1 MKKKLAKR
9 AILALVALVA
19 VAAFAVAQEFKASD
33 KWNAYDDKA
42 NGGSSVIN
50 KTSEFVKIDGR
61 EVLSVTMKGNVTTKY
76 QYGFCGLSADA
87 DPATLKA
94 IREGKGIK
102 FLAAGDG
109 KKYRVKVE
117 TSDITDYN
125 MFGKEFTAPK
135 GKPVE
140 VVVPFT
146 SLTQEPWGIKKKFDP
161 AKIVKVSFQT
171 IGQPIAS
178 YELTVI
184 DLKVVQ

>member
-1 MKKKLAKR
+1 MKEKTKKRYFLA
-9 AILALVALVA
+9 I
-19 VAAFAVAQEFKASD
+19 AAFLACASWVSAQEFKSSD
-33 KWNAYDDKA
+33 KWSPYDDKA
-42 NGGSSVIN
+42 NGGSSVIT
-50 KTSEFVKIDGR
+50 KTSEYVKSGDR
-61 EVLSVTMKGNVTTKY
+61 DVLSVTIKGNVTNKY
-76 QYGFCGLSADA
+76 QYGFCGLSADP

-94 IREGKGIK
+94 IREGSGIT

-140 VVVPFT
+140 IVVPFK

-161 AKIVKVSFQT
+161 SKIVKVSFQT
-171 IGQPIAS
+171 IGQPIPS
-178 YELTVI
+178 YELTVT
-184 DLKVVQ
+184 DLKVTP

>member
-1 MKKKLAKR
+1 MKNGMTKR
-9 AILALVALVA
+9 ALFALIAFVACASALS
-19 VAAFAVAQEFKASD
+19 AQEFKASD
-33 KWNAYDDKA
+33 KWNAFDDKG

-50 KTSEFVKIDGR
+50 KASEFVKIDGR
-61 EVLSVTMKGNVTTKY
+61 EVLSVTIKGNVTTKY
-76 QYGFCGLSADA
+76 QYGFCGVSADA

-94 IREGKGIK
+94 IREGSGIK
-102 FLAAGDG
+102 FLASGDG

-117 TSDITDYN
+117 TSDITDFN

-140 VVVPFT
+140 IVVPFKA
-146 SLTQEPWGIKKKFDP
+146 LTQEPWGIKKKFDP

-178 YELTVI
+178 YELTIV
-184 DLKVVQ
+184 DLKVVP

>member
-1 MKKKLAKR
+1 MNRKTGKHAFLAIV
-9 AILALVALVA
+9 AFLVCASWVA
-19 VAAFAVAQEFKASD
+19 AQEFKASD
-33 KWNAYDDKA
+33 KWNSFDDKA
-42 NGGSSVIN
+42 NGGSSVVT
-50 KTSEFVKIDGR
+50 KTSEFVKIGDR
-61 EVLSVTMKGNVTTKY
+61 DVLSVTIKGNVTTKY

-94 IREGKGIK
+94 IREGSGIK

-117 TSDITDYN
+117 TSDITDFN
-125 MFGKEFTAPK
+125 MFGKEFTAAK

-140 VVVPFT
+140 IVVPFK

-171 IGQPIAS
+171 IGQPISS
-178 YELTVI
+178 YELTI
-184 DLKVVQ
+184 TDLKVVP